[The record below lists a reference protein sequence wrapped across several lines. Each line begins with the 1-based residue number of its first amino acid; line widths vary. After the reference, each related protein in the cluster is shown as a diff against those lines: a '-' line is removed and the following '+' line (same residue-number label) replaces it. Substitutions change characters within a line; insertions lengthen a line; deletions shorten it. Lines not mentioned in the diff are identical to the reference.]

1 MVAFKLNKML
11 VCPIPYVESGSV
23 FLRNLEEEE
32 ECAEDD
38 DQEPHSLSLIKHLLC
53 ASGIGHMGIRRKD
66 MVPGPIEFKI

>member
-53 ASGIGHMGIRRKD
+53 
-66 MVPGPIEFKI
+66 V